1 MNAKVKSKKMLASI
15 CVLFIVALFVVFFSF
30 NSNTLASDEVFN
42 DKLAQ
47 SCD

>member
-15 CVLFIVALFVVFFSF
+15 CVLFIVALFVAFFSF